1 METLYNTSDEEISAK
16 CIECACG
23 FKIDLSCDAN
33 QMGNA
38 IAAHAQEHVKPK
50 SDIASAKA
58 QASRI
63 EYLLIEKVFI
73 AINLIPQVFIF

>member
-1 METLYNTSDEEISAK
+1 METINNTSDEEKSAK
-16 CIECACG
+16 WIECACG
-23 FKIDLSCDAN
+23 SKINLSCDAN

-58 QASRI
+58 VASRI
-63 EYLLIEKVFI
+63 EYLLIEKVFTV
-73 AINLIPQVFIF
+73 INLIPQL